1 MNNSFKNYD
10 VIVIGAGAVG
20 LSVANEL
27 VQESLKI
34 ALVSP
39 QNPEGVASLA
49 AGAMIDAFG
58 EISDLDSEYER
69 QRLQLEVKAQKIYPE
84 WLAGISER
92 AGREIFHRKGLF
104 MVTNRD
110 GQFDKKRI
118 GLIKEQLTAYGEKFN
133 AIDPSEVPGL
143 KPNYQYPIHE
153 ALFIEDAMSVDTTD
167 LLPALELAIS
177 NSGYCQ
183 RIHDTA
189 TAVESQGD
197 AWQVHTQNSD
207 ALQAQRVV
215 VCAGAHSIKVIGEPL
230 RLKAQLPRLFFGR
243 GTSFTVV
250 DAPDVPY
257 TIRTPN
263 RVLACGL
270 HLVPRAGK
278 RLYIGGTNWFGTNF
292 SVPKGPS
299 LLEVHSLLDATIHQL
314 NSSLAGASIQSVNWG
329 LRPVTAY
336 DRPIVGQTELPG
348 LFVVTG
354 THRTGVHLSPILAK
368 LISAELLGKQLPY
381 ENPFLPN
388 TKPEKTSDIDY
399 DLAMRGL
406 MAVAIYPTGGLP
418 YNRLDEMQTFIR
430 EIFKLAIND
439 NKGDEEL
446 RQKLHYWLEE
456 IPPTEQSLLR
466 IYNEVRERYLSG
478 AGPHMS

>member
-1 MNNSFKNYD
+1 MNDNLKKYD
-10 VIVIGAGAVG
+10 VVVIGAGAVG
-20 LSVANEL
+20 LSVAYEL
-27 VQESLKI
+27 VQESLKV

-39 QNPEGVASLA
+39 QNPRGVASLA

-58 EISDLDSEYER
+58 EISDLHSEYER
-69 QRLQLEVKAQKIYPE
+69 QRLQVEIKAQKIYPE

-92 AGREIFHRKGLF
+92 SGREIFHRKGLF

-118 GLIKEQLTAYGEKFN
+118 GLIKEQLAAYGEKFK
-133 AIDPSEVPGL
+133 AVDPSEVPGL
-143 KPNYQYPIHE
+143 KPNYQYPVHE
-153 ALFIEDAMSVDTTD
+153 ALFIEDALSVDTTD
-167 LLPALELAIS
+167 LLTALELAVA

-183 RIHDTA
+183 RIHDAANT
-189 TAVESQGD
+189 VEPQGD

-207 ALQAQRVV
+207 TLQAQRVV
-215 VCAGAHSIKVIGEPL
+215 VCAGAHSITVIGEPL

-270 HLVPRAGK
+270 HLVPRANN
-278 RLYIGGTNWFGTNF
+278 RLYIGGTNWFGTNL
-292 SVPKGPS
+292 SVPNGPS
-299 LLEVHSLLDATIHQL
+299 VLEAHSLLDATMNQL
-314 NSSLAGASIQSVNWG
+314 NTSLAGASIQSVNWG
-329 LRPVTAY
+329 LRPVTTY
-336 DRPIVGQTELPG
+336 DRPIVGETELPG
-348 LFVVTG
+348 LFVATG

-368 LISAELLGKQLPY
+368 LISAELLGKELPY
-381 ENPFLPN
+381 ENIFLPN
-388 TKPEKTSDIDY
+388 TKPEKTSDRDY

-406 MAVAIYPTGGLP
+406 LAVAIYPTGGLP

-430 EIFKLAIND
+430 EIFKLAVND
-439 NKGDEEL
+439 NGNEEL
-446 RQKLHYWLEE
+446 RQKLQYWLEE

-466 IYNEVRERYLSG
+466 IYNEVRERYLSD

>member
-1 MNNSFKNYD
+1 MNNSSKNYD

-39 QNPEGVASLA
+39 QNPQGVASLA

-58 EISDLDSEYER
+58 EISDLDSEYEC
-69 QRLQLEVKAQKIYPE
+69 QRLQVEVKAQKIYPE
-84 WLAGISER
+84 WLAEISQ
-92 AGREIFHRKGLF
+92 ASGREIFDRKGLF
-104 MVTNRD
+104 IITN
-110 GQFDKKRI
+110 GQSQLDKKRI
-118 GLIKEQLTAYGEKFN
+118 KLIKEQLAAYGEKFN
-133 AIDPSEVPGL
+133 VVDPSEVPGL

-153 ALFIEDAMSVDTTD
+153 ALFIEDALSVDTTD
-167 LLPALELAIS
+167 LLAALELAVS
-177 NSGYCQ
+177 NSGYSQ
-183 RIHDTA
+183 RIYDAA
-189 TAVESQGD
+189 TSVESQGD

-207 ALQAQRVV
+207 TLQAQRVV

-230 RLKAQLPRLFFGR
+230 RLKAQLPRLFFGK

-263 RVLACGL
+263 RFYACGI
-270 HLVPRAGK
+270 HLVPRANN
-278 RLYIGGTNWFGTNF
+278 RLYIGGTNSLGTNL

-299 LLEVHSLLDATIHQL
+299 LIEVHSLLDTTIHQL
-314 NSSLAGASIQSVNWG
+314 NSSLADASIESVNWG
-329 LRPVTAY
+329 LRPVTAH

-348 LFVVTG
+348 LFVATG

-368 LISAELLGKQLPY
+368 LISAELLGKELPY

-388 TKPEKTSDIDY
+388 TKPEKTSNPDY
-399 DLAMRGL
+399 DLAMRGI
-406 MAVAIYPTGGLP
+406 VALAAYPTGGLP
-418 YNRLDEMQTFIR
+418 YNRFDEVQVFMR

-439 NKGDEEL
+439 NGDEEL
-446 RQKLHYWLEE
+446 RQKLKYWLEE
-456 IPPTEQSLLR
+456 ISPIEQSMLQL
-466 IYNEVRERYLSG
+466 YNEIGERYLFDRR
-478 AGPHMS
+478 